1 MGTMA
6 LQVQTA
12 LTRAPAGSVF
22 GSETRY
28 SVRPTLTHA
37 HMVEEITEGR
47 MSEME
52 HVRLWETHTAV
63 FRGNNTQFSHVCNVQ
78 IVLV

>member
-1 MGTMA
+1 M
-6 LQVQTA
+6 QVQTA

-22 GSETRY
+22 GSEARC
-28 SVRPTLTHA
+28 SARPTLTHA

-47 MSEME
+47 MSETE
-52 HVRLWETHTAV
+52 HVRLWESHTAV
-63 FRGNNTQFSHVCNVQ
+63 FRGNNTQLSRVCNAQ